1 VECRWITSE
10 EIKCYDPNIHW
21 NPCLYVENL
30 LSEIKQSITYK
41 IDSENSQ
48 NLAITQTMKI
58 KGVINSK
65 KYNN

>member
-1 VECRWITSE
+1 
-10 EIKCYDPNIHW
+10 
-21 NPCLYVENL
+21 